1 MTAGAQ
7 VVDPKMLIQFKE
19 LEQESFTM
27 SRQGNQDNMFQQQL
41 SAEEAD
47 GLDHFTRRAE
57 HQLDMLSLDGGG
69 SLTASN
75 LLSQSV
81 PPKSKTN
88 VVGYGITGEDN
99 QISSYGQGAKRE
111 YNNTAAM
118 NRQDKLTS
126 SELLH

>member
-1 MTAGAQ
+1 
-7 VVDPKMLIQFKE
+7 
-19 LEQESFTM
+19 
-27 SRQGNQDNMFQQQL
+27 MFQQQL

-47 GLDHFTRRAE
+47 GLIHFTRRAE

-88 VVGYGITGEDN
+88 VIGYGSTGDDTPWHGTPKEKKYDITDE
-99 QISSYGQGAKRE
+99 QVQSLRICFVYCI
-111 YNNTAAM
+111 
-118 NRQDKLTS
+118 
-126 SELLH
+126 

>member
-1 MTAGAQ
+1 
-7 VVDPKMLIQFKE
+7 
-19 LEQESFTM
+19 
-27 SRQGNQDNMFQQQL
+27 MFQQQL

-47 GLDHFTRRAE
+47 GLIHFTRRAE

-75 LLSQSV
+75 LLSRSV

-88 VVGYGITGEDN
+88 VIGYGSTGDEN
-99 QISSYGQGAKRE
+99 QISSYGQAVKRE
-111 YNNTAAM
+111 YNNPDTM

>member
-1 MTAGAQ
+1 
-7 VVDPKMLIQFKE
+7 
-19 LEQESFTM
+19 
-27 SRQGNQDNMFQQQL
+27 MFQMQQL

-47 GLDHFTRRAE
+47 GLIHFTRRAE

-88 VVGYGITGEDN
+88 IVGDNIIT
-99 QISSYGQGAKRE
+99 SSYGQAVKPGV
-111 YNNTAAM
+111 
-118 NRQDKLTS
+118 QDKLTS
-126 SELLH
+126 SELLHQMQQ

>member
-1 MTAGAQ
+1 
-7 VVDPKMLIQFKE
+7 
-19 LEQESFTM
+19 
-27 SRQGNQDNMFQQQL
+27 MFQMQQL

-47 GLDHFTRRAE
+47 GLIHFTRRAE

-88 VVGYGITGEDN
+88 IVGDNIIT
-99 QISSYGQGAKRE
+99 SSYGQAVKPGV
-111 YNNTAAM
+111 
-118 NRQDKLTS
+118 QDKLT
-126 SELLH
+126 